1 MLLVLDISSG
11 CKIKLSKDRKA
22 SGVEYSYFPK
32 VTLARDKNVT
42 ELELNLEKP
51 KWSSNAIGDLGLE
64 ARLSKFRHIALYD
77 TTGASRDLVN
87 TQQPVSKL
95 LAESTNITS
104 PEDCISCARFVN
116 GVMRTIAPLQKTAP
130 PHDASIV
137 GVDARF
143 TPPNHKSVGVS
154 SPRPYN

>member
-1 MLLVLDISSG
+1 MARN
-11 CKIKLSKDRKA
+11 K
-22 SGVEYSYFPK
+22 K
-32 VTLARDKNVT
+32 VAD
-42 ELELNLEKP
+42 LELNLEKAKGP
-51 KWSSNAIGDLGLE
+51 RNAIGDLALE
-64 ARLSKFRHIALYD
+64 AGLSEFLHIALYD